1 MIYDLAFN
9 TTLNFTCSP
18 GHCARGADK
27 VLEAVAGPGVGVAA
41 LVLRDQDVP
50 RALRRRAPQ
59 REGRLVAHRA
69 RVHHH

>member
-1 MIYDLAFN
+1 M
-9 TTLNFTCSP
+9 SP
-18 GHCARGADK
+18 GHRARGADE